1 MTDPLAALKA
11 ESLAPLKI
19 GVVGVPGGW
28 STEALCDALE
38 ARTDYRCLIDMDRV
52 RFDSELGTVLCGDL
66 DLCQLDGLAI
76 KKAGKL
82 HGTLLMD
89 RLELIRYVERSGVP
103 CFSSPARILRHLNR
117 LSVTLALRG
126 ADLPVP
132 ATLVSQD
139 PAEIVAAIKRFGA
152 AVLKPIY
159 STKARGMKLLKRDDP
174 RLKAEVRAYCA
185 KHPLAYVQQHV
196 QHPGRDLGIVFLGG
210 EHLGTYARVAAKGS
224 WNTTIRAGGRY
235 AAADPGPEV
244 IEMARRAQAIFGLD
258 FASVDVAETPEGP
271 VVFEVTAF
279 GGFRGLREATGVA
292 AAERY
297 ADYVIDRVRV
307 RHKARTLEQ
316 AT

>member
-1 MTDPLAALKA
+1 MTEL
-11 ESLAPLKI
+11 SPLKI

-28 STEALCDALE
+28 STESLCDALE
-38 ARTDYRCLIDMDRV
+38 ERTGFRCLIDMDRV
-52 RFDSELGTVLCGDL
+52 QFESERGTVHFEDT
-66 DLCQLDGLAI
+66 DLCSLDGLAL

-89 RLELIRYVERSGVP
+89 RLELIRFVERSGVP

-132 ATLVSQD
+132 ATVVSQD
-139 PAEIVAAIKRFGA
+139 PLEVVAAIRRFGA

-159 STKARGMKLLKRDDP
+159 STKARGMRLLQRDDP
-174 RLKAEVRAYCA
+174 GLKAEVRAYCN

-210 EHLGTYARVAAKGS
+210 EHLGTYARVAAPGC
-224 WNTTIRAGGRY
+224 WNTTIRAGGHY

-244 IEMARRAQAIFGLD
+244 IELARRAQAIFGLD
-258 FASVDVAETPEGP
+258 FASVDIAETPEGP

-279 GGFRGLREATGVA
+279 GGFRGLHEATGLVA
-292 AAERY
+292 AEHY
-297 ADYVIDRVRV
+297 ADYVVERVR
-307 RHKARTLEQ
+307 AREKTRQSVSRLEGSL
-316 AT
+316 